1 MENIPIQIDEESTRP
16 LTSKSPEEPSIKKK
30 KTSFFTTTTGRCN
43 SLRIILVCIA
53 CYSIAAAFFPSLLL
67 INNRQRP
74 ASFQTVTSRVRSS
87 DTSYEEDEL
96 AAQIPS
102 CAKHTFLTLYR
113 QQPHSGSAEERESSS
128 NEKITCK
135 GMLLRDDIILTTHEC
150 SQQST
155 LYFKSMSRG
164 SVKATPYTALNANM
178 ALHSKLG
185 FLQVQDV
192 PYHYIFLDRPVRR
205 ARMFLSLRSNPGIAA
220 TADDDDFIHGD
231 GDKDNRSS
239 SGGSVNSSYIT
250 CKGYRPIVHN
260 FPLPTGE
267 MVPIGEELLTVGLP
281 EDMLWEHADLETAP
295 GLKNDDGERWWSK
308 AITLKEGEAIFQEY
322 IDKPELKGPEGSIS
336 VIRAHHGL
344 WGMAGAISEVLDPRG
359 HRREICF
366 YNYVIRWKEE
376 QPFSGMNFFDWVDYG
391 TGKSLFERNMRY
403 NFLPSLNDD
412 MLGNV
417 PEEGCV
423 KRYFNSHTV
432 HYFND
437 TERAAHEIY
446 LSSSKDGQN
455 VIARYK
461 QSDEVVGPSS
471 RDHPHLYM
479 FDMKKR
485 MYIVD
490 KNIWDRQKYSTIKH
504 TAVLNGRPALAAG
517 EAYFKEDGAVWGIN
531 YDSGHYMPQIASAT
545 MMYQWVKDLGLD
557 STALYWMGRSS
568 WGTNNCYETNWK
580 GFDIRGFDARV
591 LEKACLELTA
601 SSSWKTKKKHH

>member
-1 MENIPIQIDEESTRP
+1 
-16 LTSKSPEEPSIKKK
+16 
-30 KTSFFTTTTGRCN
+30 
-43 SLRIILVCIA
+43 
-53 CYSIAAAFFPSLLL
+53 
-67 INNRQRP
+67 
-74 ASFQTVTSRVRSS
+74 
-87 DTSYEEDEL
+87 
-96 AAQIPS
+96 
-102 CAKHTFLTLYR
+102 
-113 QQPHSGSAEERESSS
+113 
-128 NEKITCK
+128 
-135 GMLLRDDIILTTHEC
+135 MLLRDDIILTTHEC
-150 SQQST
+150 SQSTT

-164 SVKATPYTALNANM
+164 SVKAIPHTAFNANM

-220 TADDDDFIHGD
+220 TADDDDFIHD
-231 GDKDNRSS
+231 GEGS
-239 SGGSVNSSYIT
+239 SGSGSVTSSYIT

-260 FPLPTGE
+260 FPLPNGE

-295 GLKNDDGERWWSK
+295 GLKNDDGERWWSN

-391 TGKSLFERNMRY
+391 TGKSLFERNMKY

-423 KRYFNSHTV
+423 KRHFNSHTV

-437 TERAAHEIY
+437 TEREAHEIY
-446 LSSSKDGQN
+446 LSSSTDGQK

-471 RDHPHLYM
+471 RDDPHLYM
-479 FDMKKR
+479 FDLKKR

-490 KNIWDRQKYSTIKH
+490 KNIWDKQKYGTIKH

-545 MMYQWVKDLGLD
+545 MMYQWVNDLGLD
-557 STALYWMGRSS
+557 SSALYWMGRSS
-568 WGTNNCYETNWK
+568 WGTNNCYETDWK
-580 GFDIRGFDARV
+580 GFEIRGFDARV
-591 LEKACLELTA
+591 LEKACLELTT
-601 SSSWKTKKKHH
+601 SSSWKTKKKHHH

>member
-1 MENIPIQIDEESTRP
+1 VNNLRSD
-16 LTSKSPEEPSIKKK
+16 KSY
-30 KTSFFTTTTGRCN
+30 
-43 SLRIILVCIA
+43 A
-53 CYSIAAAFFPSLLL
+53 
-67 INNRQRP
+67 
-74 ASFQTVTSRVRSS
+74 
-87 DTSYEEDEL
+87 EDEL

-113 QQPHSGSAEERESSS
+113 QQPGGSGLGEEKGS
-128 NEKITCK
+128 NEKFSCN
-135 GMLLRDDIILTTHEC
+135 GMLLRDDIILSTHEC
-150 SQQST
+150 SQST
-155 LYFKSMSRG
+155 LYFESMSEG
-164 SVKATPYTALNANM
+164 SSSLLRATPYVALNANM
-178 ALHSKLG
+178 GIHSKLG
-185 FLQVQDV
+185 FLQVQDI

-231 GDKDNRSS
+231 DDKDGSGSGSGARSS
-239 SGGSVNSSYIT
+239 IISPYIT
-250 CKGYRPIVHN
+250 CKGYRPIVHK
-260 FPLPTGE
+260 FPLPNGE

-281 EDMLWEHADLETAP
+281 EDMLWEHADSDTAP
-295 GLKNDDGERWWSK
+295 GLQNDDGERWWSK

-322 IDKPELKGPEGSIS
+322 IDRPELKGPEGSIS
-336 VIRAHHGL
+336 VIRAHHGF

-359 HRREICF
+359 HRREVCF

-391 TGKSLFERNMRY
+391 TGKSLFERNMKY
-403 NFLPSLNDD
+403 NFLPSLSDD

-437 TERAAHEIY
+437 TEREAHEIY
-446 LSSSKDGQN
+446 LSSSTDGSK

-471 RDHPHLYM
+471 QDDPHLYM
-479 FDMKKR
+479 FDLKKR

-490 KNIWDRQKYSTIKH
+490 KNIWDKQKYGTIKH

-557 STALYWMGRSS
+557 SSALYWMGRSS

-580 GFDIRGFDARV
+580 GFEIRGFDARV
-591 LEKACLELTA
+591 LEKACLELTT
-601 SSSWKTKKKHH
+601 SSSWKKTKKKHH